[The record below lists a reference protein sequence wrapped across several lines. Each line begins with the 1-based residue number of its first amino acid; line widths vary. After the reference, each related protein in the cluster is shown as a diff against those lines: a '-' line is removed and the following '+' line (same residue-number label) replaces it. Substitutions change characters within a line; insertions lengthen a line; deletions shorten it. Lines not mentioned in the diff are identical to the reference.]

1 MTITDPMGD
10 TALMIRRTFN
20 ADIQTVWKA
29 LTDPAAWM
37 HWFGAKM
44 ASPSH
49 TEADLRP
56 GGKWA
61 IKMTGNDSGEAHN
74 VSGEFVEVDEPTFVS
89 FTWAWY
95 TTPENISLV
104 SYRLKAD
111 GDNTTL
117 TLTHE
122 RFASTEARDGHNRGW
137 TATMDSL
144 EAYLSAQS

>member
-1 MTITDPMGD
+1 MTMTEPMGE
-10 TALMIRRTFN
+10 TYLTIKRTFD
-20 ADIQTVWKA
+20 ADIQTVWRA
-29 LTDPAAWM
+29 LTDPQAWM

-44 ASPSH
+44 ASTNH

-61 IKMTGNDSGEAHN
+61 IRMTGNDSGEAHN

-95 TTPENISLV
+95 TTPENVSLV

-111 GDNTTL
+111 GETTTL

-122 RFASTEARDGHNRGW
+122 RFANIEARDGHNRGW
-137 TATMDSL
+137 IATMDTL
-144 EAYLSAQS
+144 EAYLAAQA